1 MSATMKS
8 LPQVVIVG
16 FPNVGKST
24 LFNRLL
30 RRKKSLVHSLS
41 GMTRDPVSALASL
54 DGKKFILTDSGGLD
68 DSNGTPLAP
77 AVSERAWRAA
87 RRADVLLLVLDGKRD
102 LSAAEEGLWLA
113 LRKLGKPVLPVLNK
127 IDSEMQESRAG
138 DFYNRLRTEI
148 IFAISAEN
156 RRNMD
161 ELERRLAAVLPAA
174 TEAAEEAGPLNV
186 AIIGRIN
193 VGKSSLINR
202 LCGEE
207 RLIVSS
213 SPGTTRDSTDTFVV
227 RNRKPYALVDTAGIR
242 KLSRTRDEREQ
253 AGIIRT
259 KKDIARADVLCLV
272 MDAQEFPTRQD
283 IAIAHL
289 ARESGKPLVLALNK
303 WDLVPRDTPPDDL
316 KEVIF
321 RRMPFAGYAPLLF
334 VSALTGKGVVKILD
348 LAGEV
353 YERSSL
359 KVETPRLNEFL
370 SWINAAHPALSRA
383 NRRVKIK
390 YMTQKTG
397 RPPTFFLF
405 THTPAGLLPAY
416 EKFFQQALREKF
428 GFWGSPI
435 RLVMRKS

>member
-1 MSATMKS
+1 MKN

-41 GMTRDPVSALASL
+41 GMTRDPVSALAAL

-68 DSNGTPLAP
+68 ESNGTPLAP

-102 LSAAEEGLWLA
+102 LSSAEEGLWLA
-113 LRKLGKPVLPVLNK
+113 LRRLGKPVLPVLNK
-127 IDSEMQESRAG
+127 IDSEVQESRVG
-138 DFYNRLRTEI
+138 EFYNRLRTEMI
-148 IFAISAEN
+148 YAVSAEH
-156 RRNMD
+156 RRNLD
-161 ELERRLAAVLPAA
+161 ELERALAEVLPASA
-174 TEAAEEAGPLNV
+174 VEAEEAGPLKV

-202 LCGEE
+202 LCGED
-207 RLIVSS
+207 RLIVSRL
-213 SPGTTRDSTDTFVV
+213 PGTTRDSTDTYIV

-253 AGIIRT
+253 AGIIRAR
-259 KKDIARADVLCLV
+259 KDIARADVLCLV

-283 IAIAHL
+283 IAIAQL

-303 WDLVPRDTPPDDL
+303 WDLIPRDIPPDNL

-321 RRMPFAGYAPLLF
+321 RRMPFAAYAPLLF

-348 LAGEV
+348 LADEV

-359 KVETPRLNEFL
+359 RVETSRLNDFL
-370 SWINAAHPALSRA
+370 AWISAARPPLSRG
-383 NRRVKIK
+383 NRRIKIK
-390 YMTQKTG
+390 YMTQKAG
-397 RPPTFFLF
+397 RPPTFLLF
-405 THTPAGLLPAY
+405 TRTPAGLLPSY

-435 RLVMRKS
+435 RLLMRKS